1 MAIEIKPYEP
11 SPLEQQKQVLADAL
25 RAAGYG
31 DDDNYRVNELAE
43 GLTTLSEFLPG
54 FGDVQ
59 GMREGKY
66 LMEQGAP

>member
-1 MAIEIKPYEP
+1 MAIEIKPYQP

-43 GLTTLSEFLPG
+43 GLTTL
-54 FGDVQ
+54 
-59 GMREGKY
+59 
-66 LMEQGAP
+66 